1 MKRCIGFFFVA
12 AAAVMTAVADE
23 RALEIIR
30 KVDETQMVDT
40 SASETLMRTYPNEKS
55 AKDFREFRVTGYG
68 RGTDDSYMEFV
79 EPKAIKG
86 LKVLTLADDTW
97 LFFPSTGRVRK
108 IAGKS
113 KGESVQ
119 GVGGD
124 FSYEDLGGGTFEA
137 KYDFTILNE
146 DSRSWTLEGI
156 AKKKESVYTKIVLH
170 ASKENYLPMKIEYF
184 TEKDGHQK
192 TLVLSDVKKID
203 GRDTATVMAMTNHK
217 KRSKTVVRTLKIAY
231 SVPVADKLFNPTQF
245 DK

>member
-1 MKRCIGFFFVA
+1 MKQMIGILFVAINAAMA
-12 AAAVMTAVADE
+12 AAADQS
-23 RALEIIR
+23 ALEIIR
-30 KVDETQMVDT
+30 KVDETQTVDT
-40 SASETLMRTYPNEKS
+40 SASETLLRIYPNEKNE
-55 AKDFREFRVTGYG
+55 KDFREFRVTGYG
-68 RGTDDSYMEFV
+68 RGSDDSYMEFM
-79 EPKAIKG
+79 EPMSIRG

-156 AKKKESVYTKIVLH
+156 TKKKDPVYTRIVLH
-170 ASKENYLPMKIEYF
+170 ISKANYLPMKIEFF

-203 GRDTATVMAMTNHK
+203 GRDVATVMIMTNHK
-217 KRSKTVVRTLKIAY
+217 KRSKTVVRTLKVAY
-231 SVPVADKLFNPTQF
+231 SVPLADKFFNPTQF